1 MERQFGQRCPPSNLE
16 GRRQAQRLQGSH
28 SVQGLGYWSGQDSE
42 MVPLPLGT
50 RSARKSRGEARGGRE
65 LFRGTSTAALGYEAK
80 LLRQA
85 RHQWRLDA
93 WLGSPRR
100 RRRTPE
106 AHDCGVLLLERAGLP
121 HRRTLLVRF
130 GGEERVVSFG
140 TVAVPTL
147 SSTEAT
153 LTPFEAS
160 VGNAACL

>member
-1 MERQFGQRCPPSNLE
+1 MERQLGQRCPPSNLE
-16 GRRQAQRLQGSH
+16 GLRQAQRLQGSH

-50 RSARKSRGEARGGRE
+50 RSTRKSRGEARGGRE
-65 LFRGTSTAALGYEAK
+65 LFRGNSAAAVGYEAK

-85 RHQWRLDA
+85 RHQWRLDV

-106 AHDCGVLLLERAGLP
+106 AHDWSASLQRAGLP

-130 GGEERVVSFG
+130 GGEGRVVSFG
-140 TVAVPTL
+140 AVAVPTL